1 MVFPWGNEIE
11 PVQVKSLVSMM
22 TLLTPCCSMAVET
35 DELPPSCAALCS
47 SAAQGFGL
55 LIVVADRIDSAA
67 MEPPQMIQCHGLGVP
82 YLRLRE
88 FSGAG
93 DDGSCSGGIGWTGG
107 EPCERTCHGYNRHKK
122 DHCLDYGFST
132 CPLVSIASIHSK
144 PPLLLIPC
152 CKRHHYIAAIWT
164 GQSGRKGK
172 GLKENALIIPGR

>member
-1 MVFPWGNEIE
+1 MR
-11 PVQVKSLVSMM
+11 S
-22 TLLTPCCSMAVET
+22 
-35 DELPPSCAALCS
+35 
-47 SAAQGFGL
+47 
-55 LIVVADRIDSAA
+55 
-67 MEPPQMIQCHGLGVP
+67 
-82 YLRLRE
+82 
-88 FSGAG
+88 
-93 DDGSCSGGIGWTGG
+93 
-107 EPCERTCHGYNRHKK
+107 TCHGYNRHKK